1 MKRKIEWV
9 LDVRERSE
17 QGWSARSQRHLV
29 GCLEGMG
36 ENWVDVALMYVPYS
50 SPTGQV
56 RNLLLLLYDVLEHA
70 GAGGQGGNRA
80 TSSSYTEKAISV

>member
-17 QGWSARSQRHLV
+17 QGRSARSQRHLV

-36 ENWVDVALMYVPYS
+36 DNWFDVALIYVPYS

-56 RNLLLLLYDVLEHA
+56 RNLLLLHDVLELA
-70 GAGGQGGNRA
+70 GAGGQEGNRA
-80 TSSSYTEKAISV
+80 TSSS